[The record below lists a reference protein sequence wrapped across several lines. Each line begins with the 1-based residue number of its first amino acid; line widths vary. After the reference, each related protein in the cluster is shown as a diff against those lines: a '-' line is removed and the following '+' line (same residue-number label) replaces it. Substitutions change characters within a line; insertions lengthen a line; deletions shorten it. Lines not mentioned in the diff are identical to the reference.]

1 MGNFTENRDKTLTQ
15 DDFVRRLARSN
26 GVSNAEAYK
35 WVNNVKKELMSCLL
49 DGLAIKFVNFGRL
62 EPRYRRG
69 RRILHNAVVGGKTTI
84 SPDMIVAHLTASHK
98 LNERLTIAAKNRG
111 EKIGNEQ

>member
-1 MGNFTENRDKTLTQ
+1 MGKFTENRDKTLTQ

-62 EPRYRRG
+62 EPRYRKG

-84 SPDMIVAHLTASHK
+84 FSDMIVAHLTASHK
-98 LNERLTIAAKNRG
+98 LNERLTIAARNRG
-111 EKIGNEQ
+111 EKIRNEQ